1 MWIAILLLGAC
12 LLGLGVRTVVE
23 TVRGLPQSNEDWI
36 WY

>member
-1 MWIAILLLGAC
+1 MLIALLFLGAC

>member
-1 MWIAILLLGAC
+1 MLIALLFLGAC

-23 TVRGLPQSNEDWI
+23 TLRGLPQSNEDWI